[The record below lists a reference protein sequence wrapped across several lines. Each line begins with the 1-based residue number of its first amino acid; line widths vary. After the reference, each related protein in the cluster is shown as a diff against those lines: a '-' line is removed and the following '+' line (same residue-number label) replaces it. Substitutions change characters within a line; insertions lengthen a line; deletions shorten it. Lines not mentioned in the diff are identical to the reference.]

1 MITDAEAALRLLI
14 AAGLGAL
21 VGLEREWRDQP
32 AGLRTHILVS
42 TGACLFALISAFGFE
57 SFIGRAS
64 TEAVRVDVTRVA
76 SQIVVGIGFIGGGT
90 ILRHGTSVHGLT
102 TAASMWVTAAVG
114 TAVALGF
121 TLGALTTT
129 AIALVSLALLRP
141 FKRRFPGRDAG
152 MPPG

>member
-1 MITDAEAALRLLI
+1 MITDGEAALRLLI

-32 AGLRTHILVS
+32 AGLRTHILVA
-42 TGACLFALISAFGFE
+42 TGACLFALVSAFGFD
-57 SFIGRAS
+57 SFFDRSS
-64 TEAVRVDVTRVA
+64 TEVVRVDVTRVA

-121 TLGALTTT
+121 TLGALTATGIT
-129 AIALVSLALLRP
+129 VVSLGLLRP
-141 FKRRFPGRDAG
+141 FKKRMFPSRGQVSPD
-152 MPPG
+152 